1 MGGAP
6 PQKALL
12 GEAERNDM
20 KLVMTNFSIRHPW
33 FVIILF
39 LVFSALL
46 TAQFPKVHFD
56 NDPENMLSE
65 DEHVRILHHQVKEK
79 FRLYDFVIVG
89 IVNESH
95 PDGIF
100 NVDTLEKI
108 YRLTGELLSLRRSAD
123 GKPSVIIPAEGD
135 REEKTITLDLTPKSP
150 WRRALGFGFR
160 RNPNKLFDEEGNS
173 AIISREIISP
183 STVDNIKQADL
194 GSLKLEYLME
204 HPPATREDAIAI
216 RADTM
221 GNPLYRGTLV
231 AEDQKA
237 ICIYIPIID
246 KTYSYNVANLV
257 RALTEAW
264 DGDEKI
270 YITGLPVAED
280 TFGVEM
286 LVQMATSAP
295 LAGLTI
301 FLLLLVFFRRVSLI
315 IAPMIVA
322 VISVVCT
329 MGLLIGLGFDVHI
342 MSSMIAIFLMPIA
355 VADSVHILSEFF
367 DTYHQF
373 RDKAKTVRHVVG
385 HLFMP
390 MLYTTLT
397 TIAGFASLGTTPIPP
412 VRVFG
417 LHVAFGVTLAWVLTM
432 TLIPAYIMVAV
443 PEKWLGQLGR
453 DSQKGKERG
462 PGLNRMLEWL
472 GSFSYVHWRL
482 ILSAT
487 VLIIGGSIYGISK
500 IRVND
505 NPVKWFTA
513 DHPIRV
519 SDTVLNDH
527 FGGTYTAYL
536 TFSEMRPESS
546 SCMEK
551 AAKMRAEAEERFATV
566 LPEATATFIRVL
578 DGLKQLYQNVS
589 SSNVKKCFVDLVNE
603 AERID
608 GQATASWNNLADTIN
623 YLDPKGL
630 TYETLLQSV
639 EEAEKVKQSDKNTL
653 ISRMHGSRDLFG
665 DELLDKALAICDEF
679 TQLSFREFV
688 FEMEA
693 ELTAPLFKKPALLR
707 YIEKLQDHLPRN
719 GVVGKTSSAVDALK
733 KASYELNYVAPPS
746 GATEAEQVAFEKR
759 NLTNFA
765 VPDSVSAVG
774 QVFTQLEGM
783 KKKDSLFHLV
793 TKDYSEANVWVQ
805 LKSGDNKDMEDVV
818 ADVRTYMARNP
829 PPMKLNADWAGLT
842 YLNVVWQ
849 DKMVRGML
857 SALGSSFVVVLV
869 MMMVLFRSPTY
880 GVLSMIPLSVTI
892 GFIYGLIGL
901 AGKDYDMPVA
911 VLSALTLGLS
921 IDFAIHFLQR
931 AREMQK
937 DLGNWKEASAQ
948 MFKEPAMAISRNA
961 IVISIGFTPLLMAPL
976 VPYRTVG
983 FFLATIMAVSWCAT
997 LFILP
1002 ALVTMLRKFL
1012 FKTERQNES

>member
-1 MGGAP
+1 
-6 PQKALL
+6 
-12 GEAERNDM
+12 M
-20 KLVMTNFSIRHPW
+20 KLAMTNFSIRHPW
-33 FVIILF
+33 FILT
-39 LVFSALL
+39 LVLICAILL
-46 TAQFPKVHFD
+46 TAQFRKVHFD

-65 DEHVRILHHQVKEK
+65 SEHVRILHHQVKEK

-89 IVNESH
+89 IVNERH
-95 PDGIF
+95 PDGVF
-100 NVDTLEKI
+100 NVETLGRI
-108 YRLTGELLSLRRSAD
+108 FDLTSELLSLRRSAD
-123 GKPSVIIPAEGD
+123 GKPSIIVPAKGD
-135 REEKTITLDLTPKSP
+135 GKEERITLDLTPKSP
-150 WRRALGFGFR
+150 WKRALAFVFR
-160 RNPNKLFDEEGNS
+160 QDNNRLFDEEGRS
-173 AIISREIISP
+173 AIISREMISP
-183 STVDNIKQADL
+183 SVVDNIKQADL

-204 HPPATREDAIAI
+204 HRPTTREEALAI
-216 RADTM
+216 RADAV
-221 GNPLYRGTLV
+221 GNPLYSGTLV
-231 AEDQKA
+231 AEDEKA
-237 ICIYIPIID
+237 ICIYIPLMK
-246 KTYSYNVANLV
+246 KTYSHNVANLV
-257 RALTEAW
+257 RVLTEQW
-264 DGDEKI
+264 EGDDEI

-295 LAGLTI
+295 MAGLAI
-301 FLLLLVFFRRVSLI
+301 FLLLLLFFRRINLI

-373 RDKAKTVRHVVG
+373 RDKAKTVQHVIG

-417 LHVAFGVTLAWVLTM
+417 LHVAFGVALAWLLTM
-432 TLIPAYIMVAV
+432 TLIPAYIMLAV
-443 PEKWLGQLGR
+443 SEKSLVRIGTR
-453 DSQKGKERG
+453 REKERA
-462 PGLNRMLEWL
+462 PGLNRILEWL
-472 GSFSYVHWRL
+472 GSFSYVHWKL
-482 ILSAT
+482 ILSTTA
-487 VLIIGGSIYGISK
+487 VIMGVSVYGISK

-519 SDTVLNDH
+519 SDTVLNRH
-527 FGGTYTAYL
+527 FGGTYMAYL

-551 AAKMRAEAEERFATV
+551 AATIRAEAEERFATV
-566 LPEATATFIRVL
+566 LPEATATFIDVL
-578 DGLKQLYQNVS
+578 DGLKQLYRNVS

-623 YLDPKGL
+623 YLDPQGL
-630 TYETLLQSV
+630 TYESLLQSI
-639 EEAEKVKQSDKNTL
+639 EEAENVNQSDKNTL
-653 ISRMHGSRDLFG
+653 ISRMHESRDLVG

-693 ELTAPLFKKPALLR
+693 ELTAPIFKKPALLR
-707 YIEKLQDHLPRN
+707 YIEKLQDHLTSN

-733 KASYELNYVAPPS
+733 KASYELNYVASPS
-746 GATEAEQVAFEKR
+746 DATEAEQVAFKKR

-793 TKDYSEANVWVQ
+793 TKDYSEANLWVQ
-805 LKSGDNKDMEDVV
+805 LKSGDNKDMEAVV
-818 ADVRTYMARNP
+818 ADVRTYMAENSP
-829 PPMKLNADWAGLT
+829 PVKLNADWAGLT

-869 MMMVLFRSPTY
+869 MMIVLFRSPLY
-880 GVLSMIPLSVTI
+880 GVLAMIPLSVTI
-892 GFIYGLIGL
+892 AFIYGLIGL
-901 AGKDYDMPVA
+901 VGKDYDMPVA

-921 IDFAIHFLQR
+921 VDFAIHFLER
-931 AREMQK
+931 AREIQK
-937 DLGNWKEASAQ
+937 KLGSWQAASVQ

-961 IVISIGFTPLLMAPL
+961 IVISVGFTPLLMAPL

-1002 ALVTMLRKFL
+1002 ALVTMLERFL
-1012 FKTERQNES
+1012 FKPQSQSK